1 MTSGKTIGA
10 SATGEQAG
18 MPEDNVASATGD
30 TIVAVATP
38 PGEGAIG
45 VVRVSGPDV
54 ATIIGRIIR
63 VVGKGRLASRR
74 VALAWVIDPETGEKI
89 DQAMAVYMAGPRT
102 YTREPT
108 LEIMCHGGCAATEA
122 VLTAVIGA
130 GARLANRGEFTLRA
144 FLNGRIDLTQA
155 EAVLDAVR
163 APTRAGV
170 EVAVDHLAGS
180 LARAIG
186 LIRENLIAVDAELEA
201 TFDFTDDDVPAIDR
215 TVLRA
220 RVDAL
225 REQIDALA
233 RSARA
238 GRIRRHGWRIA
249 IVGAP
254 NAGKSSLF
262 NALLDRSRA
271 IVTDEPGTTR
281 DTLEETL
288 DLDGMAVV
296 LTDTAGWPLDNR
308 RELAVVERI
317 GVDRSYEV
325 VKEADAVIHVI
336 DGSRC
341 SGDGFDTHR
350 ALISALTSDA
360 TQVIAITKA
369 DLGADQS
376 LYARMTTYQG
386 SALAVS
392 AVTGQGIDTL
402 RRTLG
407 DLARSATRT
416 GGDGSQSASVVVT
429 NPRHVA
435 LLARASG
442 SLERAVEGITAGL
455 PDDVVAT
462 DLRDGLRGLGE
473 ITGQT
478 ITEEVLSRIFSTFC
492 IGK

>member
-1 MTSGKTIGA
+1 MMPAETVNPN
-10 SATGEQAG
+10 ATGELAG
-18 MPEDNVASATGD
+18 MQGENVMVSSGD

-38 PGEGAIG
+38 PGEGAIA

-54 ATIIGRIIR
+54 STIIGRMIR
-63 VVGKGRLASRR
+63 VVGTGKLVSRR
-74 VALAWVIDPETGEKI
+74 VALAWVVDPETGKKI
-89 DQAMAVYMAGPRT
+89 DQVMAVYMAQPST

-108 LEIMCHGGCAATEA
+108 LEIMCHGGRASTEA
-122 VLTAVIGA
+122 VLQGVISA

-186 LIRENLIAVDAELEA
+186 LIRDNLIAVDADLEA
-201 TFDFTDDDVPAIDR
+201 TFDFSDDDVPSIDR

-220 RVDAL
+220 RVDAV
-225 REQIDALA
+225 REQVDTLV

-238 GRIRRHGWRIA
+238 GRIRRHGWRVA
-249 IVGAP
+249 IVGSP

-262 NALLDRSRA
+262 NALLDRPRA

-281 DTLEETL
+281 DTIEETL
-288 DLDGMAVV
+288 DLDGVAVI
-296 LTDTAGWPLDNR
+296 LTDTAGWPVDNR
-308 RELAVVERI
+308 RELGVVERI
-317 GVDRSYEV
+317 GIDRSHDV
-325 VKEADAVIHVI
+325 VKGADAVIHVV
-336 DGSRC
+336 DGSGYSR
-341 SGDGFDTHR
+341 DGFETHR
-350 ALISALTSDA
+350 MRISTLAFGA
-360 TQVIAITKA
+360 IQVIAITKA
-369 DLGADQS
+369 DLGQDPTLHAQ
-376 LYARMTTYQG
+376 MTTHMG
-386 SALAVS
+386 RTLAVS
-392 AVTGQGIDTL
+392 AVTGAGIDTL

-407 DLARSATRT
+407 ELAGEATRT
-416 GGDGSQSASVVVT
+416 GGDGSPAASVVVT

-442 SLERAVEGITAGL
+442 ALQRAVEGITARL
-455 PDDVVAT
+455 PDDIVAI
-462 DLRDGLRGLGE
+462 DLREGLRVLGE
-473 ITGQT
+473 VTGQT
-478 ITEEVLSRIFSTFC
+478 VTEDVLAKIFSTFC